1 MVSCSACDETTII
14 EVSVLS
20 VFSFVALAF
29 VILRLGSRSI
39 KRAGLEANDSLCIAG
54 LVALSI
60 LICAARNTDDIPRCL
75 PWLCHSLQYTV
86 KLTHAKHFVVDND

>member
-29 VILRLGSRSI
+29 MILRLGSRSI
-39 KRAGLEANDSLCIAG
+39 KRAGLEANDLICIAG
-54 LVALSI
+54 LVTLSTPTRG
-60 LICAARNTDDIPRCL
+60 ARNTDDIPRCL
-75 PWLCHSLQYTV
+75 LCLCHSLQYTV
-86 KLTHAKHFVVDND
+86 KLTHASYVHVDND